1 MRSTSKILRRIN
13 KVPARLGKVVLH
25 TWLKTSDAQKSCSGM
40 EEIMKYKDSALAPE
54 ARAKDLLERMTLE
67 EKAAQMD
74 MIRGVELATK
84 IHEAHFCSVDE
95 NSDFY
100 WEKVEKSIG
109 KKGMG
114 FVHDVYSVPAVLN
127 KLQKYLVEETRLG
140 IPCIFTGE
148 ALHGLSYPGATVF
161 PMPINMGAAFH
172 PELTKEVGAA
182 IAAETRSLGICE
194 ILAPNLD
201 LAREPRWGR
210 VEETFGEDTYLS
222 SEMAYAIIT
231 GEQGEDIGRPDKIV
245 CEPKHYCVHGIP
257 EGGTNCSPARVGT
270 REVETAYLPVFEA
283 GIKKAGAYNAM
294 ASYNCIDGEAVIASD
309 HYLRKVL
316 KERFGLKGYVR
327 ADFGAVNRLKTS
339 HHMTT
344 DSKESIRLAVNA
356 GLDVQGFDFPN
367 QYWEETLVE
376 LVTEGKI
383 AMETIDEAVLRILR
397 VKFELGLFEQPYTDE
412 TNYKAVVRCEKHK
425 QISYEAARE
434 SIVMLQNKNK
444 VLPLS
449 KEIRSIAL
457 IGPSS
462 GRQRIGSYSS
472 VPYGYRV
479 ESLVEAVKRKV
490 GGDTV
495 IRQHDGCAVS
505 ERDIALVPKEW
516 FQDGVVLEYF
526 NNPDFSGHPIGSDK
540 MNAVNFNWILA
551 KPHRDLEF
559 TGYSVRMRG
568 ILKVNTHDFTQSEE
582 IKGKLVFTTND
593 SVRVYIDGSCVI
605 DSVGAEKQKLP
616 QCAFTFRNGAEHT
629 LLVEYICDVNG
640 NNVTLS
646 MDFHDDSLEGA
657 VAAAKESDVVVLVCG
672 DDKVTSGE
680 GMDRSDLRLYGKQRE
695 LVRQVCALNKP
706 VVLVLENGKP
716 VDLSYESG
724 HLDSILVAWFGGERG
739 ARAIADVL
747 FGDVCPSGKLPISFP
762 KNVGQ
767 VPCYYS
773 MLPGGST
780 EYLEGT
786 RKPLFSFGHGLSYC
800 DFKYENL
807 VVRQKE
813 KQYEYEVTVEVGNSG
828 NMAAEEVVQVYVE
841 DLQSSIVTPRKLLK
855 AFQRIKLQPGEK
867 KTVCLALDF
876 DSFKLLNRA
885 YEWVVEPG
893 DFVIMAGSSS
903 EDIRLSSTITIK

>member
-1 MRSTSKILRRIN
+1 MR
-13 KVPARLGKVVLH
+13 
-25 TWLKTSDAQKSCSGM
+25 
-40 EEIMKYKDSALAPE
+40 YKDPALSPE
-54 ARAKDLLERMTLE
+54 TRAEDLLGRMTLE
-67 EKAAQMD
+67 EKVAQMD

-84 IHEAHFCSVDE
+84 VHEAHFCSVDE

-109 KKGMG
+109 RKGMG

-127 KLQKYLVEETRLG
+127 KLQKYMVEETRLG

-172 PELTKEVGAA
+172 PELTLKAGAA

-231 GEQGEDIGRPDKIV
+231 GEQGDDISRSDKIV

-309 HYLRKVL
+309 YYLRKIL
-316 KERFGLKGYVR
+316 KERFGLRGYVR

-344 DSKESIRLAVNA
+344 DSKDSICLAVNA
-356 GLDVQGFDFPN
+356 GLDVQGFDFSN
-367 QYWEETLVE
+367 RYWEDTLME
-376 LVTEGKI
+376 LVKEGRI
-383 AMETIDEAVLRILR
+383 SMETIDDAVRRILR

-412 TNYKAVVRCEKHK
+412 AHYQEVVRCEKHK
-425 QISYEAARE
+425 KISYEIAKE

-444 VLPLS
+444 LLPLK
-449 KEIRSIAL
+449 KELKSIAL

-472 VPYGYRV
+472 EPYGYQV
-479 ESLVEAVKRKV
+479 ESLVEAVRRKV
-490 GGDTV
+490 SKDTI
-495 IRQHDGCAVS
+495 IRQHDGCAIS

-516 FQDGVVLEYF
+516 FKDGVTLEYF
-526 NNPDFSGHPIGSDK
+526 NNPDFSGKPIGSDQF
-540 MNAVNFNWILA
+540 NSVNFNWILA

-559 TGYSVRMRG
+559 TGYSVRMEG
-568 ILKVNTHDFTQSEE
+568 VLKVNTHDFTQSGE
-582 IKGKLVFTTND
+582 IKGKLVFTTDD
-593 SVRVYIDGSCVI
+593 SVRVYIDGKCVI
-605 DSVGAEKQKLP
+605 DSRGKKKQKLP
-616 QCAFTFRNGAEHT
+616 QCGFTFRNGAEHT
-629 LLVEYICDVNG
+629 LLVEYVCDVNG

-646 MDFHDDSLEGA
+646 LDYHDDSLEGA
-657 VAAAKESDVVVLVCG
+657 VAAARESDVVVLVCG

-680 GMDRSDLRLYGKQRE
+680 GMDRCDLRLYGKQRE
-695 LVRQVCALNKP
+695 LIKLVCGLNKP

-716 VDLSYESG
+716 VDLSYETD
-724 HLDSILVAWFGGERG
+724 HVDSILTAWFGGERG
-739 ARAIADVL
+739 AMAIADIL

-800 DFKYENL
+800 EFKYENL
-807 VVRQKE
+807 AVHKKE
-813 KQYEYEVTVEVGNSG
+813 KLYEYEVTVEVSNLGD
-828 NMAAEEVVQVYVE
+828 MEAEEVVQIYVE

-855 AFQRIKLQPGEK
+855 AFKRIKLQAGEK
-867 KTVCLALDF
+867 KTVCLSLDY
-876 DSFKLLNRA
+876 DSFKLLNRK

-893 DFVIMAGSSS
+893 DFMIMAGSSS
-903 EDIRLSSTITIK
+903 EDIRLSRMITIE

>member
-1 MRSTSKILRRIN
+1 
-13 KVPARLGKVVLH
+13 
-25 TWLKTSDAQKSCSGM
+25 
-40 EEIMKYKDSALAPE
+40 MKYKDPSLSPKT
-54 ARAKDLLERMTLE
+54 RAEDLLSRMTLE

-84 IHEAHFCSVDE
+84 VHEAHFCSVDE

-100 WEKVEKSIG
+100 WEKVDKSIG

-127 KLQKYLVEETRLG
+127 KLQKYMVEETRLG

-161 PMPINMGAAFH
+161 PMPINMGATFH

-182 IAAETRSLGICE
+182 IAAETRSLGIHE

-231 GEQGEDIGRPDKIV
+231 GEQGEDISRPDKIV

-294 ASYNCIDGEAVIASD
+294 ASYNCIDGEAVISSD
-309 HYLRKVL
+309 YYLRKVL

-344 DSKESIRLAVNA
+344 DSKESIRMAVNA

-367 QYWEETLVE
+367 KYWEETLME
-376 LVTEGKI
+376 LVNEGKI
-383 AMETIDEAVLRILR
+383 TMETIDEAVMRILT
-397 VKFELGLFEQPYTDE
+397 VKFELGIFEHPYVDE
-412 TNYKAVVRCEKHK
+412 AHYKEVVRCEKHK
-425 QISYEAARE
+425 QVSYEAAKE
-434 SIVMLQNKNK
+434 SIVMLQNKNN
-444 VLPLS
+444 VLPLR
-449 KEIRSIAL
+449 KDVKSIAL

-472 VPYGYRV
+472 EPYGYRV
-479 ESLVEAVKRKV
+479 ESLLEAVSKKV
-490 GGDTV
+490 GKDTV
-495 IRQHDGCAVS
+495 IRQHDGCAIS

-516 FQDGVVLEYF
+516 FRDGVTLEYY
-526 NNPDFSGHPIGSDK
+526 NNPDFSGSPLGSDK
-540 MNAVNFNWILA
+540 MNAINFNWILA

-559 TGYSVRMRG
+559 TGYSVRMSG
-568 ILKVNTHDFTQSEE
+568 VIKVNTHDFTQSEE
-582 IKGKLVFTTND
+582 IKGKLVFTTDD
-593 SVRVYIDGSCVI
+593 SVRVYIDGNCVI
-605 DSVGAEKQKLP
+605 DSVGAGKQKLP

-629 LLVEYICDVNG
+629 LLVEYVCDVNG

-646 MDFHDDSLEGA
+646 MDFHDASLEGA
-657 VAAAKESDVVVLVCG
+657 VAAAKESEVVVLVCG

-680 GMDRSDLRLYGKQRE
+680 GMDRSELRLYGKQRE
-695 LVRQVCALNKP
+695 LVKQVCALGKP

-716 VDLSYESG
+716 VDLSYETE

-739 ARAIADVL
+739 AEAIADVL
-747 FGDVCPSGKLPISFP
+747 FADVNPSGKLPISFP

-780 EYLEGT
+780 EYLEGS

-800 DFKYENL
+800 EFKYENL
-807 VVRQKE
+807 AISKKE
-813 KQYEYEVTVEVGNSG
+813 NKYEYEVTLEVSNLGT
-828 NMAAEEVVQVYVE
+828 MAAEEVVQLYVE
-841 DLQSSIVTPRKLLK
+841 DLQSTIVTPRKLLK
-855 AFQRIKLQPGEK
+855 AFKRISLLSGEK
-867 KTVCLALDF
+867 KQVNLALDF
-876 DSFKLLNRA
+876 DSFKLLNR
-885 YEWVVEPG
+885 EFNWVVEPG
-893 DFVIMAGSSS
+893 DFMIMAGTSS
-903 EDIRLSSTITIK
+903 EDIRLSQMITID

>member
-1 MRSTSKILRRIN
+1 MR
-13 KVPARLGKVVLH
+13 
-25 TWLKTSDAQKSCSGM
+25 
-40 EEIMKYKDSALAPE
+40 YKDPALSPE
-54 ARAKDLLERMTLE
+54 TRAEDLLGRMTLE
-67 EKAAQMD
+67 EKVAQMD

-84 IHEAHFCSVDE
+84 VHEAHFCSVDE

-109 KKGMG
+109 RKGMG

-127 KLQKYLVEETRLG
+127 KLQKYMVEETRLG

-172 PELTKEVGAA
+172 PELTLKAGAA

-222 SEMAYAIIT
+222 SQMAYAIIT
-231 GEQGEDIGRPDKIV
+231 GEQGEDISCPDKIV

-309 HYLRKVL
+309 YYLRKVL

-344 DSKESIRLAVNA
+344 DSKDSICLAVNA
-356 GLDVQGFDFPN
+356 GLDVQGFDFSN
-367 QYWEETLVE
+367 QYWEDTLME
-376 LVTEGKI
+376 LVKEGRI
-383 AMETIDEAVLRILR
+383 SMETIDDAVRRILR

-412 TNYKAVVRCEKHK
+412 AHYQEVVRCEKHK
-425 QISYEAARE
+425 QISYEIAKE

-444 VLPLS
+444 LLPLK
-449 KEIRSIAL
+449 KELKSIAL

-472 VPYGYRV
+472 EPYGYQV
-479 ESLVEAVKRKV
+479 ESLVEAVRRKV
-490 GGDTV
+490 SKDTI
-495 IRQHDGCAVS
+495 IRQHDGCAIS

-516 FQDGVVLEYF
+516 FKDGVTLEYF
-526 NNPDFSGHPIGSDK
+526 NNPDFSGKPIGSDQF
-540 MNAVNFNWILA
+540 NSVNFNWILA

-559 TGYSVRMRG
+559 TGYSVRMEG
-568 ILKVNTHDFTQSEE
+568 ILKVNTHDFTQSGE
-582 IKGKLVFTTND
+582 IKGKLVFTTDD
-593 SVRVYIDGSCVI
+593 SVRVYIDGKCVI
-605 DSVGAEKQKLP
+605 DSMGKEKQKLP
-616 QCAFTFRNGAEHT
+616 QCGFTFRNGAEHT
-629 LLVEYICDVNG
+629 LLVEYVCDVNG

-646 MDFHDDSLEGA
+646 LDYHDDSLEGA
-657 VAAAKESDVVVLVCG
+657 VAAARESDVIVLVCG

-680 GMDRSDLRLYGKQRE
+680 GMDRCDLRLYGKQRE
-695 LVRQVCALNKP
+695 LIKQVCGLNKP

-716 VDLSYESG
+716 VDLSYETE
-724 HLDSILVAWFGGERG
+724 HVDSILAAWFGGERG
-739 ARAIADVL
+739 AAAIADIL
-747 FGDVCPSGKLPISFP
+747 FGDVCPSGKLPVSFP

-800 DFKYENL
+800 EFKYENL
-807 VVRQKE
+807 AVHKKE
-813 KQYEYEVTVEVGNSG
+813 KLYEYEVTLEVSNLGD
-828 NMAAEEVVQVYVE
+828 MEAEEVVQIYVE

-855 AFQRIKLQPGEK
+855 AFKRIKLQAGEK
-867 KTVCLALDF
+867 KTVCLSLDY
-876 DSFKLLNRA
+876 DGFKLLNRE
-885 YEWVVEPG
+885 YQWVVEPG
-893 DFVIMAGSSS
+893 DFMIMAGSSS
-903 EDIRLSSTITIK
+903 EDIRLSRMITIE

>member
-1 MRSTSKILRRIN
+1 MR
-13 KVPARLGKVVLH
+13 
-25 TWLKTSDAQKSCSGM
+25 
-40 EEIMKYKDSALAPE
+40 YKDPALSPE
-54 ARAKDLLERMTLE
+54 TRAEDLLGRMTLE
-67 EKAAQMD
+67 EKVAQMD

-84 IHEAHFCSVDE
+84 VHEAHFCSVDE

-109 KKGMG
+109 RKGMG

-127 KLQKYLVEETRLG
+127 KLQKYMVEETRLG

-172 PELTKEVGAA
+172 PELTLKAGAA

-231 GEQGEDIGRPDKIV
+231 GEQGDGISCPDKIV

-309 HYLRKVL
+309 YYLRKIL

-344 DSKESIRLAVNA
+344 DSKDSICLAVNA
-356 GLDVQGFDFPN
+356 GLDVQGFDFSN
-367 QYWEETLVE
+367 QYWEDTLIE
-376 LVTEGKI
+376 LVKEDRI
-383 AMETIDEAVLRILR
+383 SMETIDDAVRRILR

-412 TNYKAVVRCEKHK
+412 AHYQEVVRCEKHK
-425 QISYEAARE
+425 QISYEIAKE

-444 VLPLS
+444 LLPLK
-449 KEIRSIAL
+449 KELRSIAL

-472 VPYGYRV
+472 EPYGYQV
-479 ESLVEAVKRKV
+479 ESLVEAVRRKV
-490 GGDTV
+490 SKDTI
-495 IRQHDGCAVS
+495 IRQHDGCAIS

-516 FQDGVVLEYF
+516 FKDGVTLEYF
-526 NNPDFSGHPIGSDK
+526 NNPDFSGKPIGSDQF
-540 MNAVNFNWILA
+540 NSVNFNWILA

-559 TGYSVRMRG
+559 TGYSVRMEG
-568 ILKVNTHDFTQSEE
+568 ILKVNTHDFTQSGE
-582 IKGKLVFTTND
+582 IKGKLVFTTDD
-593 SVRVYIDGSCVI
+593 SVRVYIDGKCVI
-605 DSVGAEKQKLP
+605 DSMGKEKQKLP
-616 QCAFTFRNGAEHT
+616 QCGFTFRNGAEHT
-629 LLVEYICDVNG
+629 LLVEYVCDVNG

-646 MDFHDDSLEGA
+646 LDYHDDSLEGA
-657 VAAAKESDVVVLVCG
+657 VAAARESDVIVLVCG

-680 GMDRSDLRLYGKQRE
+680 GMDRCDLRLYGKQRE
-695 LVRQVCALNKP
+695 LIKQVCGLNKP

-716 VDLSYESG
+716 VDLSYETD
-724 HLDSILVAWFGGERG
+724 HVDSILAAWFGGERG
-739 ARAIADVL
+739 AMAIADIL
-747 FGDVCPSGKLPISFP
+747 FGDYCPSGKLPISFP

-780 EYLEGT
+780 EYLEET

-800 DFKYENL
+800 EFKYENL
-807 VVRQKE
+807 AIHKKE
-813 KQYEYEVTVEVGNSG
+813 KLYEYEVTVEVSNLGD
-828 NMAAEEVVQVYVE
+828 MAAEEVVQIYVE

-855 AFQRIKLQPGEK
+855 AFKRIKLQDGEK
-867 KTVCLALDF
+867 KTVCLSLDY
-876 DSFKLLNRA
+876 DSFKLLNRE
-885 YEWVVEPG
+885 YQWVVEPG
-893 DFVIMAGSSS
+893 DFMIMAGSSS
-903 EDIRLSSTITIK
+903 EDIRLSRMITIE